1 MQFLLDTHVLIWLLE
16 GNKNLSN
23 VAKSTIEDDNNS
35 LYLSVASLWEITI
48 KLSLGKLD
56 LQISVEDM
64 VESFLIPGGIEIL
77 PIEIRHLSIL
87 RDLPLHHRDP
97 FDRIIIAQAKA
108 DELTLISTDGVF
120 VHEVDLKENRYSL
133 NLLW

>member
-1 MQFLLDTHVLIWLLE
+1 MKFLLDTHVLIWLLE
-16 GNKNLSN
+16 GNKSLSS
-23 VAKSTIEDDNNS
+23 VAKSTIEDEQNS
-35 LYLSVASLWEITI
+35 LYLSIASLWEITI

-56 LQISVEDM
+56 LQISIEDM

-77 PIEIRHLSIL
+77 PIEIGHLSIL

-97 FDRIIIAQAKA
+97 FDRLIIAQAKA
-108 DELTLISTDGVF
+108 NELTLISTDGVF
-120 VHEVDLKENRYSL
+120 DRYNF